1 MMKPLQDKLVAP
13 RYTARFINSRLYGVI
28 VLDFLVKGDSHPC
41 PYAPGRRA
49 REEAFRAADIPS
61 DLYHDLMDIGFRR
74 SGRLF
79 YRPTCDNCND
89 CHALRVPT
97 RDFRFTKSQRRVL
110 RKNQDIRVRV
120 SRPAFS
126 QEKELLYRRY
136 LEFQHPSTNQD
147 NPGDLERFLYKTS
160 VSTVELEYRLKG
172 RLVAVGITDISA
184 RSLSSVYTYF
194 DPESSERSLGTY
206 SALREILF
214 CREIKVPFYYLGYY
228 ISECPSMSYK
238 ARFKPHELLISDNEW
253 VRVERGHEP
262 E

>member
-1 MMKPLQDKLVAP
+1 MKQLGERLATS
-13 RYTARFINSRLYGVI
+13 RYAARFINSRLYGVI

-41 PYAPGRRA
+41 PYVPGRRA
-49 REEAFRAADIPS
+49 REEAFRAADLPS

-79 YRPTCDNCND
+79 YRPACDDCNE
-89 CHALRVPT
+89 CYALRVPT
-97 RDFRFTKSQRRVL
+97 RDFRLTKSQRRVL
-110 RKNQDIRVRV
+110 RKNQDIQVRV
-120 SRPAFS
+120 SLPAFTR
-126 QEKELLYRRY
+126 EKELLYRRY
-136 LEFQHPSTNQD
+136 LEFRHPSTKQG

-172 RLVAVGITDISA
+172 CLVAVGITDISA

-194 DPESSERSLGTY
+194 DPVFSERSLGTY

-214 CREIKVPFYYLGYY
+214 CREIKIPFYYLGYY
-228 ISECPSMSYK
+228 IPECPSMSYK
-238 ARFKPHELLISDNEW
+238 ARFKPHDLLVSDNEW